1 VFTETLTE
9 RLAVVGQIPPSN
21 HAANTDTSVAGIDM
35 SVLRRLITILDMGVG
50 FGANANAQLYYR
62 ASAQANMNVTTNVA
76 GAIPLTVNTN
86 NRVATVEVRAD
97 QLPAGTRYVQPVLI
111 INTAAANI
119 GVICLGEDAGYKP
132 GNQFTIVNT
141 VSSQAVT

>member
-1 VFTETLTE
+1 MFTETLTE
-9 RLAVVGQIPPSN
+9 RWAIVGQIPPSN
-21 HAANTDTSVAGIDM
+21 HTANTDSSIAGIDM

-50 FGANANAQLYYR
+50 FGASANAQLFYR

-76 GAIPLTVNTN
+76 ASIPLTVNTN
-86 NRVATVEVRAD
+86 NRIATVEVRAD

-119 GVICLGEDAGYKP
+119 GVIVIGDEAGYRP
-132 GNQFTIVNT
+132 GSQYTTANT